1 MKKNTV
7 RVYDTMSKEYVDVE
21 VSEEVRIHYNRTQW
35 NIDDNNESFYNH
47 EIQFS
52 ALIGGKDGTFENFRE
67 FINEHEDVEKKAVHK
82 VLVERLYDCLIFLPE
97 SDRELIEMLYFE
109 NMTEREC
116 AEILC
121 VSEQNLHKKKQRIL
135 FKLNK
140 LLNLK

>member
-7 RVYDTMSKEYVDVE
+7 RVYDTMSKKYVDVE
-21 VSEEVRIHYNRTQW
+21 VSEEVRIYYNRTQW

-121 VSEQNLHKKKQRIL
+121 VSQQNLHKKKQRVL
-135 FKLNK
+135 SKLNK
-140 LLNLK
+140 LLKIK

>member
-7 RVYDTMSKEYVDVE
+7 RVYDTMSKKYVDVE

-121 VSEQNLHKKKQRIL
+121 VSQQNLHKKKQRVL

>member
-7 RVYDTMSKEYVDVE
+7 RVYDTLSKEYVDVE

-67 FINEHEDVEKKAVHK
+67 FINVHEDVEKKAVHK

-121 VSEQNLHKKKQRIL
+121 VSQQNLHKKKQRVL

>member
-52 ALIGGKDGTFENFRE
+52 ALIGGKDGIFENFRE

-121 VSEQNLHKKKQRIL
+121 VSQQNLHKKKQRVL
-135 FKLNK
+135 SKLNK
-140 LLNLK
+140 LLKLK

>member
-97 SDRELIEMLYFE
+97 SDRELIEILYFE

-121 VSEQNLHKKKQRIL
+121 VSQQNLHKEKQRVL
-135 FKLNK
+135 FKFNK